1 MKRIIIIGSCLLM
14 IVGCASWQTMSTQE
28 KQESLVTYYKTFSM
42 GLKVVT
48 ILLPSDKQQIANAAI
63 NVADAAIDS
72 LDESIRSDFS
82 STSISTRTVEAQAK
96 VESANAVVGATQSTG
111 V

>member
-1 MKRIIIIGSCLLM
+1 M

-42 GLKVVT
+42 GLKVAT

-72 LDESIRSDFS
+72 LDESIRSNFS